1 LKTIQPSNHLNN
13 PSNLNNLE
21 SYELTDSQTQVYNT
35 IKKLDEKKLY
45 YFSINQKKHQV
56 HLTLPE
62 IRKHTERTFL
72 NYTRDL
78 NPFLRRIPLELIN
91 DNFKYIGIIETGGYF
106 HKSQLSNNKLY
117 NDKVDLDLHLHLF
130 VQPINSCI
138 SMENFSYNLFTNLNS
153 QKNKSDIIRDF
164 DYQKFDPSNKKHRFF
179 YYHTKQFQTTPYNYE
194 MILTNIN

>member
-153 QKNKSDIIRDF
+153 
-164 DYQKFDPSNKKHRFF
+164 H
-179 YYHTKQFQTTPYNYE
+179 HTKQFQTTPYNYE